1 MGFHS
6 QFSADGVFSVVGN
19 IYGDVCVYYC
29 LVHVSVC
36 EGGRGGGG
44 VTMYQGMVHGGG
56 CLLT

>member
-6 QFSADGVFSVVGN
+6 RFSADGVFSVVGN

-36 EGGRGGGG
+36 EGGGKGGGRG
-44 VTMYQGMVHGGG
+44 DNVPGDGSW
-56 CLLT
+56 